1 MKKHPSLKEAEEIW
15 ETLCRMM
22 NDPNKGQR
30 VESAGEIVEEDEV
43 MNEGGRCCD
52 HAG

>member
-1 MKKHPSLKEAEEIW
+1 
-15 ETLCRMM
+15 MM

-43 MNEGGRCCD
+43 MNEGGV
-52 HAG
+52 AATMLVE